1 MVSLAVMAADCAARL
16 VLPERS
22 PVPCYA
28 PVGCFAMVFAMWGGA
43 RESRGLWDT
52 FRMAAADDEP
62 PYLVTETERGA
73 CKQAGAVRGFYTAAW
88 RRTAPLCGRR
98 L

>member
-1 MVSLAVMAADCAARL
+1 
-16 VLPERS
+16 
-22 PVPCYA
+22 
-28 PVGCFAMVFAMWGGA
+28 MVFAMWGGA

-73 CKQAGAVRGFYTAAW
+73 CKQTGAVRGFYTAAGQEDGASVW
-88 RRTAPLCGRR
+88 QAALTPVVLWHLWYSPGSALWGRAGERTSF
-98 L
+98 